1 MEKFLDGKVAVVT
14 GAGRGLGRVEALALA
29 EAGASV
35 VVNDLGVDVSG
46 NGASHEPADEVVR
59 EIVQKGGKA
68 AANYE
73 SVADFKGAGRIIEQA
88 VDTFGRIDILI
99 NNAGIIGADLL
110 DEHTE
115 EEFDKVISIHLKGT
129 FNTCKHAVPHMRAQR
144 YGRILNTVSN
154 AWCFPS
160 GLIGYAAAKGGI
172 VSLTWALALE
182 LQRDGI
188 TVNAIAP
195 FGKSRGDEVGLA
207 REQKKFEA
215 GLMSKAL
222 LNKTPVRPDPIYST
236 GAVLFLLTPEADGI
250 SGTIIR
256 SGAGTVSRL
265 THPEESKVLWRDYEK
280 DGPWTVDQLRKI
292 LPGTLFAGS
301 KKAPHL

>member
-29 EAGASV
+29 AAGASV

-46 NGASHEPADEVVR
+46 NGASHEPADEVVQ

-215 GLMSKAL
+215 GLMSKEL

-236 GAVLFLLTPEADGI
+236 GAVLFLLSPEADDI
-250 SGTIIR
+250 SGCIIR
-256 SGAGTVSRL
+256 SGAGRVSRF

-280 DGPWTVDQLRKI
+280 DGPWTVEELRKI
-292 LPGTLFAGS
+292 LPGTLFSGS